1 MLNFVQC
8 VMYYIFVFELFRQ
21 QIIIDPE
28 EKEESIINGKLMM
41 AFNIHNEVC
50 CVQMNG
56 GVCIDY
62 EQVYSFLL
70 LFPIFFPNIFIFS
83 SILLKSEYF

>member
-1 MLNFVQC
+1 MNITWEKGISKML
-8 VMYYIFVFELFRQ
+8 IFFRQ

-28 EKEESIINGKLMM
+28 EKEESIIDGKLMM

-56 GVCIDY
+56 GVCLDY
-62 EQVYSFLL
+62 EQVTLKMFLF
-70 LFPIFFPNIFIFS
+70 LFFS
-83 SILLKSEYF
+83 LSEFECF

>member
-1 MLNFVQC
+1 MLNFVQF
-8 VMYYIFVFELFRQ
+8 VMYYIFVFKLFRQ

-62 EQVYSFLL
+62 EQVYHLYLTFFFSVFH
-70 LFPIFFPNIFIFS
+70 IFQ
-83 SILLKSEYF
+83 YFHL